1 MGEGVKYPAPTPT
14 LKDAA
19 DQVEVRKAF
28 SDLSR
33 VLEKKIVGEK
43 TGSDPARGLYV
54 ENTEGPNAQE
64 IAAPGTIPIR
74 DNSGA
79 LPGSITGDAHTV
91 DGAHASVTPSA
102 GEIPIL
108 DGAGAAAIDITG
120 NAPTATLATNATNAD
135 TVATANEAAD
145 TTCFPLFVPDATGDQ
160 EPKTNANLTF
170 NAATGV
176 LGALGL
182 LLTAGGTV
190 GNFYAGVLN
199 ANVLSS
205 SNANQF
211 MDRVSVY
218 FVRIMDIVFVIASMR
233 FRSATGTGT
242 QAGNIRLT
250 PPAYL
255 AIGAATLTTL
265 SPGHVWRAS
274 PSITSDNE
282 WVKYV
287 SASSRIDTNGTLDST
302 EAGIEYGGI
311 WAYTMAAS

>member
-1 MGEGVKYPAPTPT
+1 VKYPAPTPS

-74 DNSGA
+74 DDNGA
-79 LPGSITGDAHTV
+79 L
-91 DGAHASVTPSA
+91 A
-102 GEIPIL
+102 GN
-108 DGAGAAAIDITG
+108 ITG
-120 NAPTATLATNATNAD
+120 NAPTATLATNSTNAANAD

-145 TTCFPLFVPDATGDQ
+145 TTCFPLFVPSATGDQ

-182 LLTAGGTV
+182 LMPAGGTV
-190 GNFYAGVLN
+190 GNFYAGALN

-205 SNANQF
+205 SNANQYF
-211 MDRVSVY
+211 DLVTVY
-218 FVRIMDIVFVIASMR
+218 FIRIMDIVFVFASMR
-233 FRSATGTGT
+233 FRSNAGTGT
-242 QAGNIRLT
+242 QSGNIRLT

-255 AIGAATLTTL
+255 PIGAGTLTTL